1 MVIDMILDRKE
12 GSKYSPFDF
21 YRYALAECDIFDMFD
36 GLTKA
41 MVSGTEDD
49 VKRELKKYIIEQ
61 GYNPE
66 ICNYI
71 DSVPWLEPTDETYGR
86 TIVKI
91 SEFEKK
97 NGYFGTVTWQD
108 EDLENAL
115 EDMEIPTTPENLDK
129 LKENLL
135 MWKNVDRLCEAMIE
149 AGWNFIYNLIDDV
162 FNKDGEDDE

>member
-1 MVIDMILDRKE
+1 MVIDMILDRMD
-12 GSKYSPFDF
+12 GAKYSPFDF
-21 YRYALAECDIFDMFD
+21 YRYALAESDIFDVFD
-36 GLTKA
+36 GITKA
-41 MVSGTEDD
+41 MVSCSEED
-49 VKRELKKYIIEQ
+49 VKRELKKYVIEQ

-71 DSVPWLEPTDETYGR
+71 DSVSWLEPTDETYGR
-86 TIVKI
+86 MIDKI

-115 EDMEIPTTPENLDK
+115 EDMEIPTTRENLDK

-149 AGWNFIYNLIDDV
+149 AGWNFIYNLINDI
-162 FNKDGEDDE
+162 F